1 MTLEIWTAL
10 HDHHIG
16 VKFSKDS
23 RFFLHNLRETHSKTD
38 VSARRERYF
47 WVSLKPATHVI
58 NKSSSGDFR
67 ATDAH
72 GARRRADLVS
82 EKNAQCVCVQTQI
95 CKYITLSRVRGQQA
109 GNGEKIA
116 LAGRF
121 ILHCLRRFC
130 AAERPKNRQQAA
142 HLFFARCKKTHSPR
156 AELLRVVARALAERS
171 RDEMF

>member
-1 MTLEIWTAL
+1 M
-10 HDHHIG
+10 
-16 VKFSKDS
+16 
-23 RFFLHNLRETHSKTD
+23 
-38 VSARRERYF
+38 
-47 WVSLKPATHVI
+47 I
-58 NKSSSGDFR
+58 NKSSSGDFQ

-82 EKNAQCVCVQTQI
+82 EKNSTRSVCKPGMRR
-95 CKYITLSRVRGQQA
+95 KYVNISLYQECGQQA

-142 HLFFARCKKTHSPR
+142 HLFFARCKKAHSPR
-156 AELLRVVARALAERS
+156 VELLRVVARALTTRTERS